1 MEVIILLDHDLEGQV
16 ALILDTRLT
25 LPLLSTCM
33 AKQVH
38 KREAEPDTWAE
49 MFDQMIAE
57 MMADP
62 RLTDKQK
69 AKLLAELEKPDSER
83 KPIKVKG
90 KPVSETIIEMRGP
103 RV

>member
-1 MEVIILLDHDLEGQV
+1 
-16 ALILDTRLT
+16 
-25 LPLLSTCM
+25 
-33 AKQVH
+33 
-38 KREAEPDTWAE
+38 

>member
-1 MEVIILLDHDLEGQV
+1 
-16 ALILDTRLT
+16 
-25 LPLLSTCM
+25 M
-33 AKQVH
+33 AKQT
-38 KREAEPDTWAE
+38 KKKAKAARNPYEEL
-49 MFDQMIAE
+49 FDQMIAE

-62 RLTDKQK
+62 RLTDKEK

>member
-1 MEVIILLDHDLEGQV
+1 M
-16 ALILDTRLT
+16 T
-25 LPLLSTCM
+25 
-33 AKQVH
+33 
-38 KREAEPDTWAE
+38 KRKPSKRKTARNPWEA

-62 RLTDKQK
+62 RLTDEEK
-69 AKLLAELEKPDSER
+69 AQLLAELEKPDAER

-90 KPVSETIIEMRGP
+90 EPISETIIKMRGP